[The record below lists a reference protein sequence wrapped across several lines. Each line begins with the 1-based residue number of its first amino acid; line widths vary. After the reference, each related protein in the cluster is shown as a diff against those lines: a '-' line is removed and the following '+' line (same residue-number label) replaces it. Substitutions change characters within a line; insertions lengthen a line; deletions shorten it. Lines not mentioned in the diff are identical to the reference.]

1 MYKVINQINLI
12 IAKTKETTVLS
23 EAGKNYY
30 LGEAY
35 GMRAY
40 LYFHL
45 LRSWGDV
52 ILYLDYTNGA
62 SLD

>member
-1 MYKVINQINLI
+1 MYKVINQINLM

-45 LRSWGDV
+45 LTLLGRCYPLS
-52 ILYLDYTNGA
+52 
-62 SLD
+62 